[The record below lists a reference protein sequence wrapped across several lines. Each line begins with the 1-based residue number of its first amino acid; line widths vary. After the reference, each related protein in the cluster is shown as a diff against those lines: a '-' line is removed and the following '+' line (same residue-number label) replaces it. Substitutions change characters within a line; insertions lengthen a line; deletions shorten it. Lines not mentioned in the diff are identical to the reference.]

1 MENVKEL
8 LKKEQQAKDILA
20 NIGREKEELAINK
33 LAELKEILAALD
45 CSHLLEAKT
54 IERIVEKAIIKKGK
68 VVEVVKENNPVNITI
83 NKGKIVQGPVQVVQ
97 DMTEI
102 EKHLD
107 TITEQGKEIEKL
119 KKTIA
124 TMQRN
129 AAVKEEQGSDN
140 LNILRQAITSKDKYI
155 VELESKLAD
164 KAYQAANDGYVV
176 DGAEVSLAV
185 VNELS
190 DEIERLREKL
200 AEKEAAEIT
209 ETTNVFNEEDYMA
222 FLASQEESIMS
233 EINAYEQIIEEPKK
247 EIVEVKEEN
256 KDTDK
261 PQFVTVSNA
270 KVGKNPNAKL
280 YQTEK
285 CYLIASPTTD
295 EITWLSNEELS
306 DAYKIAVENMLVAE
320 HKFLTN
326 RTKLSPVKI
335 NRNNGY
341 MARSSAMKGI
351 TEFSMEDV
359 LVGYVKIDN
368 KFYLYSYCPKYARPN
383 VDSLEA
389 IIAKQNK
396 TMPNMSIVTKVTAVV
411 IDMYKEYKALIDATK
426 KEAERVA
433 EENAKSF
440 NEKQEARKAQRED
453 DEALIAAAGLLDKVK
468 KDKKKVVSTASFSSS
483 SMLDDIEAELF

>member
-1 MENVKEL
+1 MKNVNEL

-107 TITEQGKEIEKL
+107 TIAEQKKEIEKL

-129 AAVKEEQGSDN
+129 AAKKEISNPSE
-140 LNILRQAITSKDKYI
+140 
-155 VELESKLAD
+155 
-164 KAYQAANDGYVV
+164 
-176 DGAEVSLAV
+176 
-185 VNELS
+185 
-190 DEIERLREKL
+190 
-200 AEKEAAEIT
+200 
-209 ETTNVFNEEDYMA
+209 EEDYME

-233 EINAYEQIIEEPKK
+233 ELKHYEQQQPIVKEQVKK
-247 EIVEVKEEN
+247 EVKEEKKTEKGEKKN
-256 KDTDK
+256 IDA
-261 PQFVTVSNA
+261 PQFVEVSNS

-306 DAYKIAVENMLVAE
+306 DAYKIAVENMLVTE

-359 LVGYVKIDN
+359 LVGYVKLN
-368 KFYLYSYCPKYARPN
+368 GKFYLYSYCPKYARPS

-389 IIAKQNK
+389 IIAKKSK
-396 TMPNMSIVTKVTAVV
+396 TMPEMSIVTKVTAEV
-411 IDMYKEYKALIDATK
+411 IDMYKEYKALLDANK
-426 KEAERVA
+426 KEADKKA
-433 EENAKSF
+433 EESAKSF
-440 NEKQEARKAQRED
+440 NEKVEARRAQRET
-453 DEALIAAAGLLDKVK
+453 DEALIAKAGLLNKVK
-468 KDKKKVVSTASFSSS
+468 KNKKNLIPSPVDVLTSSV
-483 SMLDDIEAELF
+483 LDDVEDALF

>member
-33 LAELKEILAALD
+33 LTELKEILAALD
-45 CSHLLEAKT
+45 CSHLLEAET

-68 VVEVVKENNPVNITI
+68 VVEVAKENNPVNITI

-102 EKHLD
+102 EKHLN
-107 TITEQGKEIEKL
+107 TIAEQGK
-119 KKTIA
+119 
-124 TMQRN
+124 
-129 AAVKEEQGSDN
+129 
-140 LNILRQAITSKDKYI
+140 
-155 VELESKLAD
+155 
-164 KAYQAANDGYVV
+164 
-176 DGAEVSLAV
+176 
-185 VNELS
+185 
-190 DEIERLREKL
+190 EIERLREKL
-200 AEKEAAEIT
+200 AEKEAAKIT
-209 ETTNVFNEEDYMA
+209 ETTNVFNEDDYME

-233 EINAYEQIIEEPKK
+233 ELKHYEQQQPIVKEQVKK
-247 EIVEVKEEN
+247 EVKEEKKTEKGEKKN
-256 KDTDK
+256 IDA
-261 PQFVTVSNA
+261 PQFVEVSNS

-411 IDMYKEYKALIDATK
+411 IDMYKEYKALIDTTK

-440 NEKQEARKAQRED
+440 NEKQEARRAQREA

-468 KDKKKVVSTASFSSS
+468 KDEKKVVSTASFSSS

>member
-1 MENVKEL
+1 MKNVNEL

-33 LAELKEILAALD
+33 LTELKEILAALD
-45 CSHLLEAKT
+45 CSHLLEAET

-102 EKHLD
+102 EKHLN
-107 TITEQGKEIEKL
+107 TIAEQGK
-119 KKTIA
+119 
-124 TMQRN
+124 
-129 AAVKEEQGSDN
+129 
-140 LNILRQAITSKDKYI
+140 
-155 VELESKLAD
+155 
-164 KAYQAANDGYVV
+164 
-176 DGAEVSLAV
+176 
-185 VNELS
+185 
-190 DEIERLREKL
+190 EIERLREKL
-200 AEKEAAEIT
+200 AEKEAAKIT
-209 ETTNVFNEEDYMA
+209 ETTNVFNEDDYME

-233 EINAYEQIIEEPKK
+233 ELKHYEQQQPIVKEQVKK
-247 EIVEVKEEN
+247 EVKEEKKTEKGEKKN
-256 KDTDK
+256 IDA
-261 PQFVTVSNA
+261 PQFVEVSNS

-306 DAYKIAVENMLVAE
+306 DAYKIAVENMLVTE

-411 IDMYKEYKALIDATK
+411 IDMYKEYKALIDTTK

-440 NEKQEARKAQRED
+440 NEKQETRRAQREA

-468 KDKKKVVSTASFSSS
+468 KDEKKVVSTASFSSS

>member
-1 MENVKEL
+1 MKNVNEL

-33 LAELKEILAALD
+33 LTELKEILAALD
-45 CSHLLEAKT
+45 CSHLLEAET

-107 TITEQGKEIEKL
+107 TIAEQKKEIEKL

-129 AAVKEEQGSDN
+129 AAKKEISNPYE
-140 LNILRQAITSKDKYI
+140 
-155 VELESKLAD
+155 
-164 KAYQAANDGYVV
+164 
-176 DGAEVSLAV
+176 
-185 VNELS
+185 
-190 DEIERLREKL
+190 
-200 AEKEAAEIT
+200 
-209 ETTNVFNEEDYMA
+209 EEDYMA

-233 EINAYEQIIEEPKK
+233 EINAYEQIIEEPKE

-411 IDMYKEYKALIDATK
+411 IDMYKEYKALIDTTK

-440 NEKQEARKAQRED
+440 NEKQEARRAQREA

-468 KDKKKVVSTASFSSS
+468 KDEKKVVSTASFSSS

>member
-1 MENVKEL
+1 MKNVNEL

-107 TITEQGKEIEKL
+107 TIAEQKKEIEKL

-129 AAVKEEQGSDN
+129 AAKKEISN
-140 LNILRQAITSKDKYI
+140 P
-155 VELESKLAD
+155 
-164 KAYQAANDGYVV
+164 
-176 DGAEVSLAV
+176 
-185 VNELS
+185 S
-190 DEIERLREKL
+190 DED
-200 AEKEAAEIT
+200 
-209 ETTNVFNEEDYMA
+209 DYMA
-222 FLASQEESIMS
+222 YLASQEESIMS
-233 EINAYEQIIEEPKK
+233 ELKHYEQQEPVVKEPVKK
-247 EIVEVKEEN
+247 EVKEE
-256 KDTDK
+256 KKTDK
-261 PQFVTVSNA
+261 EEKKNIDAPQFVKVSNS

-468 KDKKKVVSTASFSSS
+468 NDKKKVVSTASFSSS

>member
-1 MENVKEL
+1 MKNVNEL

-107 TITEQGKEIEKL
+107 TIAEQKKEIEKL

-129 AAVKEEQGSDN
+129 AAKKEISNPSE
-140 LNILRQAITSKDKYI
+140 
-155 VELESKLAD
+155 
-164 KAYQAANDGYVV
+164 
-176 DGAEVSLAV
+176 
-185 VNELS
+185 
-190 DEIERLREKL
+190 
-200 AEKEAAEIT
+200 
-209 ETTNVFNEEDYMA
+209 EEDYME
-222 FLASQEESIMS
+222 FLASQEESIML
-233 EINAYEQIIEEPKK
+233 ELKHYEQQQPIVKEQVKK
-247 EIVEVKEEN
+247 EVKEE
-256 KDTDK
+256 KKTEKGDK
-261 PQFVTVSNA
+261 KNIDAPQFVEVSNS

-306 DAYKIAVENMLVAE
+306 DAYKIAVENMLVTE

-359 LVGYVKIDN
+359 LVGYVKLN
-368 KFYLYSYCPKYARPN
+368 GKFYLYSYCPKYARPS

-389 IIAKQNK
+389 IIAKKSK
-396 TMPNMSIVTKVTAVV
+396 TMPEMSIVTKVTAEV
-411 IDMYKEYKALIDATK
+411 IDMYKEYKALLDANK
-426 KEAERVA
+426 KEADKKA
-433 EENAKSF
+433 EESAKSF
-440 NEKQEARKAQRED
+440 NEKVEARRAQRET
-453 DEALIAAAGLLDKVK
+453 DEALIAKAGLLNKVK
-468 KDKKKVVSTASFSSS
+468 KNKKNLIPSPVDVLTSSV
-483 SMLDDIEAELF
+483 LDDVEDELF

>member
-1 MENVKEL
+1 MKNVNEL

-33 LAELKEILAALD
+33 LTELKEILAALD
-45 CSHLLEAKT
+45 CSHLLEAET

-107 TITEQGKEIEKL
+107 TIAEQKKEIEKL

-129 AAVKEEQGSDN
+129 AAKKEISNPSE
-140 LNILRQAITSKDKYI
+140 
-155 VELESKLAD
+155 
-164 KAYQAANDGYVV
+164 
-176 DGAEVSLAV
+176 
-185 VNELS
+185 
-190 DEIERLREKL
+190 
-200 AEKEAAEIT
+200 
-209 ETTNVFNEEDYMA
+209 EEDYMA

-233 EINAYEQIIEEPKK
+233 EINAYEQIIEEPKE

-411 IDMYKEYKALIDATK
+411 IDMYKEYKALIDTTK

-440 NEKQEARKAQRED
+440 NEKQETRRAQREA

-468 KDKKKVVSTASFSSS
+468 KDEKKVVSTASFSSS

>member
-1 MENVKEL
+1 MKNVKEL

-33 LAELKEILAALD
+33 LTELKEILAALD
-45 CSHLLEAKT
+45 CSHLLEAET

-102 EKHLD
+102 EKHLN
-107 TITEQGKEIEKL
+107 TIAEQGK
-119 KKTIA
+119 
-124 TMQRN
+124 
-129 AAVKEEQGSDN
+129 
-140 LNILRQAITSKDKYI
+140 
-155 VELESKLAD
+155 
-164 KAYQAANDGYVV
+164 
-176 DGAEVSLAV
+176 
-185 VNELS
+185 
-190 DEIERLREKL
+190 EIERLREKL
-200 AEKEAAEIT
+200 AEKEAAKIT
-209 ETTNVFNEEDYMA
+209 ETTNVFNEDDYME

-233 EINAYEQIIEEPKK
+233 ELKHYEQQQPIVKEQVKK
-247 EIVEVKEEN
+247 EVKEEKKTEKGEKKN
-256 KDTDK
+256 IDA
-261 PQFVTVSNA
+261 PQFVEVSNS

-306 DAYKIAVENMLVAE
+306 DAYKIAVENMLVTE

-440 NEKQEARKAQRED
+440 NEKQETRRAQREA

-468 KDKKKVVSTASFSSS
+468 KDEKKVVSTASFSSS
-483 SMLDDIEAELF
+483 SMLDDIEDELF

>member
-1 MENVKEL
+1 MKNVNEL

-107 TITEQGKEIEKL
+107 TIAEQKKEIEKL

-129 AAVKEEQGSDN
+129 AAKKEISNPSE
-140 LNILRQAITSKDKYI
+140 
-155 VELESKLAD
+155 
-164 KAYQAANDGYVV
+164 
-176 DGAEVSLAV
+176 
-185 VNELS
+185 
-190 DEIERLREKL
+190 
-200 AEKEAAEIT
+200 
-209 ETTNVFNEEDYMA
+209 EEDYMA

-233 EINAYEQIIEEPKK
+233 EINAYEQIIEEPKE

-411 IDMYKEYKALIDATK
+411 IDMYKEYKALIDTTK

-440 NEKQEARKAQRED
+440 NEKQEARRAQREA

-468 KDKKKVVSTASFSSS
+468 KDEKKVVSTASFSSS
-483 SMLDDIEAELF
+483 SMLDGIEAELF

>member
-1 MENVKEL
+1 
-8 LKKEQQAKDILA
+8 
-20 NIGREKEELAINK
+20 
-33 LAELKEILAALD
+33 
-45 CSHLLEAKT
+45 
-54 IERIVEKAIIKKGK
+54 
-68 VVEVVKENNPVNITI
+68 
-83 NKGKIVQGPVQVVQ
+83 
-97 DMTEI
+97 MTEI
-102 EKHLD
+102 EKHLN
-107 TITEQGKEIEKL
+107 TIAEQGK
-119 KKTIA
+119 
-124 TMQRN
+124 
-129 AAVKEEQGSDN
+129 
-140 LNILRQAITSKDKYI
+140 
-155 VELESKLAD
+155 
-164 KAYQAANDGYVV
+164 
-176 DGAEVSLAV
+176 
-185 VNELS
+185 
-190 DEIERLREKL
+190 EIERLREKL
-200 AEKEAAEIT
+200 AEKEAAKIT
-209 ETTNVFNEEDYMA
+209 ETTNVFNEDDYME

-233 EINAYEQIIEEPKK
+233 ELKHYEQQQPIVKEQVKK
-247 EIVEVKEEN
+247 EVKEEKKTEKGEKKN
-256 KDTDK
+256 IDA
-261 PQFVTVSNA
+261 PQFVEVSNS

-306 DAYKIAVENMLVAE
+306 DAYKIAVENMLVTE

-411 IDMYKEYKALIDATK
+411 IDMYKEYKALIDTTK

-440 NEKQEARKAQRED
+440 NEKQETRRAQREA

-468 KDKKKVVSTASFSSS
+468 KDEKKVVSTASFSSS

>member
-33 LAELKEILAALD
+33 LTELKEILAALD
-45 CSHLLEAKT
+45 CSHLLEAET

-68 VVEVVKENNPVNITI
+68 VVEVAKENNPVNITI

-102 EKHLD
+102 EKHLN
-107 TITEQGKEIEKL
+107 TIAEQGK
-119 KKTIA
+119 
-124 TMQRN
+124 
-129 AAVKEEQGSDN
+129 
-140 LNILRQAITSKDKYI
+140 
-155 VELESKLAD
+155 
-164 KAYQAANDGYVV
+164 
-176 DGAEVSLAV
+176 
-185 VNELS
+185 
-190 DEIERLREKL
+190 EIERLREKL
-200 AEKEAAEIT
+200 AEKEAAKIT
-209 ETTNVFNEEDYMA
+209 ETTNVFNEDDYME

-233 EINAYEQIIEEPKK
+233 ELKHYEQQQPIVKEQVKK
-247 EIVEVKEEN
+247 EVKEEKKTEKGEKKN
-256 KDTDK
+256 IDA
-261 PQFVTVSNA
+261 PQFVEVSNS

-411 IDMYKEYKALIDATK
+411 IDMYKEYKALVDAAK
-426 KEAERVA
+426 KETERVA

-440 NEKQEARKAQRED
+440 NEKQEARRAQREN

-468 KDKKKVVSTASFSSS
+468 KNKKKVVPTASFSSS
-483 SMLDDIEAELF
+483 SMLDDIEAKLF

>member
-33 LAELKEILAALD
+33 LTELKEILAALD
-45 CSHLLEAKT
+45 CSHLLEAET

-68 VVEVVKENNPVNITI
+68 VGEVAKENNPVNITI

-102 EKHLD
+102 EKHLN
-107 TITEQGKEIEKL
+107 TIAEQGK
-119 KKTIA
+119 
-124 TMQRN
+124 
-129 AAVKEEQGSDN
+129 
-140 LNILRQAITSKDKYI
+140 
-155 VELESKLAD
+155 
-164 KAYQAANDGYVV
+164 
-176 DGAEVSLAV
+176 
-185 VNELS
+185 
-190 DEIERLREKL
+190 EIERLREKL
-200 AEKEAAEIT
+200 AEKEAAKIT
-209 ETTNVFNEEDYMA
+209 ETTNVFNEDDYME

-233 EINAYEQIIEEPKK
+233 ELKHYEQQQPIVKEQVKK
-247 EIVEVKEEN
+247 EVKEEKKTEKGEKKN
-256 KDTDK
+256 IDA
-261 PQFVTVSNA
+261 PQFVEVSNS

-295 EITWLSNEELS
+295 EITWLSNKELS

-411 IDMYKEYKALIDATK
+411 IDMYKEYKALVDAAK
-426 KEAERVA
+426 KETERVA

-440 NEKQEARKAQRED
+440 NEKQEARRAQRED

-468 KDKKKVVSTASFSSS
+468 KNKKKVVPTASFSSS
-483 SMLDDIEAELF
+483 SMLDDIEAKLF

>member
-1 MENVKEL
+1 MKNVNEL

-33 LAELKEILAALD
+33 LTELKEILAALD
-45 CSHLLEAKT
+45 CSHLLEAET

-68 VVEVVKENNPVNITI
+68 VVEVVKENNPVNIII

-102 EKHLD
+102 EKHLN
-107 TITEQGKEIEKL
+107 TIAEQGK
-119 KKTIA
+119 
-124 TMQRN
+124 
-129 AAVKEEQGSDN
+129 
-140 LNILRQAITSKDKYI
+140 
-155 VELESKLAD
+155 
-164 KAYQAANDGYVV
+164 
-176 DGAEVSLAV
+176 
-185 VNELS
+185 
-190 DEIERLREKL
+190 EIERLREKL
-200 AEKEAAEIT
+200 AEKEAAKIT
-209 ETTNVFNEEDYMA
+209 ETTNVFNEDDYME

-233 EINAYEQIIEEPKK
+233 ELKHYEQQQPIVKEQVKK
-247 EIVEVKEEN
+247 EVKEEKKTEKGEKKN
-256 KDTDK
+256 IDA
-261 PQFVTVSNA
+261 PQFVEVSNS

-306 DAYKIAVENMLVAE
+306 DAYKIAVENMLVTE

-440 NEKQEARKAQRED
+440 NEKQETRRAQREA

-468 KDKKKVVSTASFSSS
+468 KDEKKVVSTASFSSS

>member
-1 MENVKEL
+1 MKMKNVNEL

-107 TITEQGKEIEKL
+107 TIAEQKKEIEKL

-129 AAVKEEQGSDN
+129 AAKKEISNPSE
-140 LNILRQAITSKDKYI
+140 
-155 VELESKLAD
+155 
-164 KAYQAANDGYVV
+164 
-176 DGAEVSLAV
+176 
-185 VNELS
+185 
-190 DEIERLREKL
+190 
-200 AEKEAAEIT
+200 
-209 ETTNVFNEEDYMA
+209 EEDYMA

-233 EINAYEQIIEEPKK
+233 EINAYEQIIEEPKE

-411 IDMYKEYKALIDATK
+411 IDMYKEYKALIDTTK

-440 NEKQEARKAQRED
+440 NEKQEARRAQREA

-468 KDKKKVVSTASFSSS
+468 KDEKKVVSTASFSSS

>member
-33 LAELKEILAALD
+33 LTELKEILAALD
-45 CSHLLEAKT
+45 CSHLLEAET

-68 VVEVVKENNPVNITI
+68 VVEVAKENNPVNITI
-83 NKGKIVQGPVQVVQ
+83 NKGKIVQGPVQVIQ

-102 EKHLD
+102 EKHLN
-107 TITEQGKEIEKL
+107 TIAEQGK
-119 KKTIA
+119 
-124 TMQRN
+124 
-129 AAVKEEQGSDN
+129 
-140 LNILRQAITSKDKYI
+140 
-155 VELESKLAD
+155 
-164 KAYQAANDGYVV
+164 
-176 DGAEVSLAV
+176 
-185 VNELS
+185 
-190 DEIERLREKL
+190 EIERLREKL
-200 AEKEAAEIT
+200 AEKEAAKIT
-209 ETTNVFNEEDYMA
+209 ETTNVFNEDDYME

-233 EINAYEQIIEEPKK
+233 ELKHYEQQQPIVKEQVKK
-247 EIVEVKEEN
+247 EVKEEKKTEKGEKKN
-256 KDTDK
+256 IDA
-261 PQFVTVSNA
+261 PQFVEVSNS

-411 IDMYKEYKALIDATK
+411 IDMYKEYKALVDAAK
-426 KEAERVA
+426 KETERVA

-440 NEKQEARKAQRED
+440 NEKQEARRAQRED

-468 KDKKKVVSTASFSSS
+468 KNKKKVVPTASFSSS
-483 SMLDDIEAELF
+483 SMLDDIEAKLF

>member
-1 MENVKEL
+1 MKNVNEL

-33 LAELKEILAALD
+33 LTELKEILAALD
-45 CSHLLEAKT
+45 CSHLLEAET

-68 VVEVVKENNPVNITI
+68 VVEVVKENNPVNIII

-102 EKHLD
+102 EKHLN
-107 TITEQGKEIEKL
+107 TIAEQGK
-119 KKTIA
+119 
-124 TMQRN
+124 
-129 AAVKEEQGSDN
+129 
-140 LNILRQAITSKDKYI
+140 
-155 VELESKLAD
+155 
-164 KAYQAANDGYVV
+164 
-176 DGAEVSLAV
+176 
-185 VNELS
+185 
-190 DEIERLREKL
+190 EIERLREKL
-200 AEKEAAEIT
+200 AEKEAAKIT
-209 ETTNVFNEEDYMA
+209 ETTNVFNEDDYME

-233 EINAYEQIIEEPKK
+233 ELKHYEQQQPIVKEQVKK
-247 EIVEVKEEN
+247 EVKEEKKTEKGEN
-256 KDTDK
+256 KNIDA
-261 PQFVTVSNA
+261 PQFVEVSNS

-306 DAYKIAVENMLVAE
+306 DAYKIAVENMLVTE

-440 NEKQEARKAQRED
+440 NEKQETRRAQREA

-468 KDKKKVVSTASFSSS
+468 KDEKKVVSTASFSSS

>member
-1 MENVKEL
+1 MKNVKEL

-33 LAELKEILAALD
+33 LTELKEILAALD
-45 CSHLLEAKT
+45 CSHLLEAET

-102 EKHLD
+102 EKHLN
-107 TITEQGKEIEKL
+107 TIAEQGK
-119 KKTIA
+119 
-124 TMQRN
+124 
-129 AAVKEEQGSDN
+129 
-140 LNILRQAITSKDKYI
+140 
-155 VELESKLAD
+155 
-164 KAYQAANDGYVV
+164 
-176 DGAEVSLAV
+176 
-185 VNELS
+185 
-190 DEIERLREKL
+190 EIERLREKL
-200 AEKEAAEIT
+200 AEKEAAKIT
-209 ETTNVFNEEDYMA
+209 ETTNVFNEDDYME

-233 EINAYEQIIEEPKK
+233 ELKHYEQQQPIVKK
-247 EIVEVKEEN
+247 EVKEEKKTEKGEKKN
-256 KDTDK
+256 IDA
-261 PQFVTVSNA
+261 PQFVEVSNS
-270 KVGKNPNAKL
+270 KIGKNPNAKL

-440 NEKQEARKAQRED
+440 NEKQEARRAQRED

-468 KDKKKVVSTASFSSS
+468 KDKKKLVSTASFSSS

>member
-1 MENVKEL
+1 MKNVNEL

-107 TITEQGKEIEKL
+107 TIAEQKKEIEKL

-129 AAVKEEQGSDN
+129 AAKKEISNPSE
-140 LNILRQAITSKDKYI
+140 
-155 VELESKLAD
+155 
-164 KAYQAANDGYVV
+164 
-176 DGAEVSLAV
+176 
-185 VNELS
+185 
-190 DEIERLREKL
+190 
-200 AEKEAAEIT
+200 
-209 ETTNVFNEEDYMA
+209 EEDYME
-222 FLASQEESIMS
+222 FLASQEESIML
-233 EINAYEQIIEEPKK
+233 ELKHYEQQQPIVKEQVKK
-247 EIVEVKEEN
+247 EVKEEKKTEKGEKKN
-256 KDTDK
+256 IDA
-261 PQFVTVSNA
+261 PQFVEVSNS

-306 DAYKIAVENMLVAE
+306 DAYKIAVENMLVTE

-359 LVGYVKIDN
+359 LVGYVKLN
-368 KFYLYSYCPKYARPN
+368 GKFYLYSYCPKYARPS

-389 IIAKQNK
+389 IIAKKSK
-396 TMPNMSIVTKVTAVV
+396 TMPEMSIVTKVTAEV
-411 IDMYKEYKALIDATK
+411 IDMYKEYKALLDANK
-426 KEAERVA
+426 KEADKKA
-433 EENAKSF
+433 EESAKSF
-440 NEKQEARKAQRED
+440 NEKVEARRAQRET
-453 DEALIAAAGLLDKVK
+453 DEALIAKAGLLNKVK
-468 KDKKKVVSTASFSSS
+468 KNKKNLIPSPVDVLTSSV
-483 SMLDDIEAELF
+483 LDDVEDELF

>member
-33 LAELKEILAALD
+33 LTELKEILAALD
-45 CSHLLEAKT
+45 CSHLLEAET

-68 VVEVVKENNPVNITI
+68 VVEVAKENNPVNITI

-107 TITEQGKEIEKL
+107 TIAEQKKEIEKL

-129 AAVKEEQGSDN
+129 AAKKEISNPSE
-140 LNILRQAITSKDKYI
+140 
-155 VELESKLAD
+155 
-164 KAYQAANDGYVV
+164 
-176 DGAEVSLAV
+176 
-185 VNELS
+185 
-190 DEIERLREKL
+190 
-200 AEKEAAEIT
+200 
-209 ETTNVFNEEDYMA
+209 EEDYMA

-233 EINAYEQIIEEPKK
+233 EINAYEQIIEEPKE

-411 IDMYKEYKALIDATK
+411 IDMYKEYKALVDAAK
-426 KEAERVA
+426 KETERVA

-440 NEKQEARKAQRED
+440 NEKQEARRAQRED

-468 KDKKKVVSTASFSSS
+468 KNKKKVVPTASFSSS
-483 SMLDDIEAELF
+483 SMLDDIEAKLF

>member
-1 MENVKEL
+1 MKNVKEL

-33 LAELKEILAALD
+33 LTELKEILAALD
-45 CSHLLEAKT
+45 CSHLLEAET

-102 EKHLD
+102 EKHLN
-107 TITEQGKEIEKL
+107 TIAEQGK
-119 KKTIA
+119 
-124 TMQRN
+124 
-129 AAVKEEQGSDN
+129 
-140 LNILRQAITSKDKYI
+140 
-155 VELESKLAD
+155 
-164 KAYQAANDGYVV
+164 
-176 DGAEVSLAV
+176 
-185 VNELS
+185 
-190 DEIERLREKL
+190 EIERLREKL
-200 AEKEAAEIT
+200 AEKEAAKIT
-209 ETTNVFNEEDYMA
+209 ETTNVFNEDDYME

-233 EINAYEQIIEEPKK
+233 ELKHYEQQQPIVKEQVKK
-247 EIVEVKEEN
+247 EVKEEKKTEKGEKKN
-256 KDTDK
+256 IDA
-261 PQFVTVSNA
+261 PQFVEVSNS

-411 IDMYKEYKALIDATK
+411 IDMYKEYKALVDAAK
-426 KEAERVA
+426 KETERVA

-440 NEKQEARKAQRED
+440 NEKQEARRAQRED

-468 KDKKKVVSTASFSSS
+468 KNKKKVVPTASFSSS
-483 SMLDDIEAELF
+483 SMLDDIEAKLF

>member
-33 LAELKEILAALD
+33 LTELKEILAALD
-45 CSHLLEAKT
+45 CSHLLEAET

-68 VVEVVKENNPVNITI
+68 VVEVAKENNPVNITI

-102 EKHLD
+102 EKHLN
-107 TITEQGKEIEKL
+107 TIAEQGK
-119 KKTIA
+119 
-124 TMQRN
+124 
-129 AAVKEEQGSDN
+129 
-140 LNILRQAITSKDKYI
+140 
-155 VELESKLAD
+155 
-164 KAYQAANDGYVV
+164 
-176 DGAEVSLAV
+176 
-185 VNELS
+185 
-190 DEIERLREKL
+190 EIERLREKL
-200 AEKEAAEIT
+200 AEKEAAKIT
-209 ETTNVFNEEDYMA
+209 ETTNVFNEDDYME

-233 EINAYEQIIEEPKK
+233 ELKHYEQQQPIVKEQVKK
-247 EIVEVKEEN
+247 EVKEEKKTEKGEKKN
-256 KDTDK
+256 IDA
-261 PQFVTVSNA
+261 PQFVEVSNS

-411 IDMYKEYKALIDATK
+411 IDMYKEYKALVDAAK
-426 KEAERVA
+426 KETERVA

-440 NEKQEARKAQRED
+440 NEKQEARRAQRED

-468 KDKKKVVSTASFSSS
+468 KNKKKIVPTASFSSS
-483 SMLDDIEAELF
+483 SMLDDIEAKLF

>member
-1 MENVKEL
+1 MKNVNEL

-107 TITEQGKEIEKL
+107 TIAEQKKEIEKL

-129 AAVKEEQGSDN
+129 AAKKEISNPSE
-140 LNILRQAITSKDKYI
+140 
-155 VELESKLAD
+155 
-164 KAYQAANDGYVV
+164 
-176 DGAEVSLAV
+176 
-185 VNELS
+185 
-190 DEIERLREKL
+190 
-200 AEKEAAEIT
+200 
-209 ETTNVFNEEDYMA
+209 EEDYMA

-233 EINAYEQIIEEPKK
+233 EINAYEQIIEEPKE

-295 EITWLSNEELS
+295 EITWLSDEKLS
-306 DAYKIAVENMLVAE
+306 DEYKIAVENVLVNE

-326 RTKLSPVKI
+326 RTKLSPIKI
-335 NRNNGY
+335 NRDNAY
-341 MARSSAMKGI
+341 MARSSAIKGV

-359 LVGYVKIDN
+359 LVGYVKLN
-368 KFYLYSYCPKYARPN
+368 GKFYLYSYSPKFARPS
-383 VDSLEA
+383 VDSLDA
-389 IIAKQNK
+389 IIAKKSK
-396 TMPNMSIVTKVTAVV
+396 TMPEMSIVTKVTAEV
-411 IDMYKEYKALIDATK
+411 IDMYKEYKALLDANK
-426 KEAERVA
+426 KEADKKA
-433 EENAKSF
+433 EESAKSF
-440 NEKQEARKAQRED
+440 NEKQEARRAQREA

-468 KDKKKVVSTASFSSS
+468 KDEKKVVSTASFSSS

>member
-1 MENVKEL
+1 MKNVNEL

-33 LAELKEILAALD
+33 LTELKEILAALD
-45 CSHLLEAKT
+45 CSHLLEAET

-107 TITEQGKEIEKL
+107 TIAEQKKEIEKL

-129 AAVKEEQGSDN
+129 AAKKEISNPSE
-140 LNILRQAITSKDKYI
+140 
-155 VELESKLAD
+155 
-164 KAYQAANDGYVV
+164 
-176 DGAEVSLAV
+176 
-185 VNELS
+185 
-190 DEIERLREKL
+190 
-200 AEKEAAEIT
+200 
-209 ETTNVFNEEDYMA
+209 EEDYMA

-233 EINAYEQIIEEPKK
+233 EINAYEQIIEEPKE

-440 NEKQEARKAQRED
+440 NEKQETRRAQREA

-468 KDKKKVVSTASFSSS
+468 KDEKKVVSTASFSSS